1 MPKLKNSSEPSSTS
15 TVLMNAF
22 MENVTRK
29 FRNSQYTSK
38 YICRSRA
45 HERGLAPICLQFLKF
60 LEGGEKEWKQGRSSS
75 CK

>member
-15 TVLMNAF
+15 TVLINAF

-60 LEGGEKEWKQGRSSS
+60 LEGGRSRMDAGQGFIM
-75 CK
+75 